1 MVGSNLSITS
11 GRNTSGYGKSF
22 RNDIFVLPK
31 SASVLAKNYYSNSFS
46 NPFSNSFTGE
56 DIKEDRKICSP
67 SNPCTIPIPAGALI
81 AKRLTVDF
89 FNTGQLFDIN
99 IYLLNDFRVSTPG
112 NRDINNAIAA
122 TFDPN
127 GDLIT
132 DVNNTVW
139 WSIELDFLNQKLP
152 DNLAGGFFQYRSD
165 FKVKRIDNKNVP
177 DGVNDGLQ
185 FEPFTNIVNNK
196 IKLFAA
202 NSHTQQPITN
212 DGINTI
218 IMRLHFLNDPFD
230 FNSGTRKRIVYDD
243 NDPFEFDFNVKW
255 L

>member
-31 SASVLAKNYYSNSFS
+31 SSSVLAKNYYSNSFS

-67 SNPCTIPIPAGALI
+67 SNPCTIPIPEGALI

-89 FNTGQLFDIN
+89 FNTGQLFDVN
-99 IYLLNDFRVSTPG
+99 IYLLNEFRVSGPD
-112 NRDINNAIAA
+112 NRDINNAVLA
-122 TFDPN
+122 TFDTN
-127 GDLIT
+127 GDLT
-132 DVNNTVW
+132 TQVNNTVW

-152 DNLAGGFFQYRSD
+152 DNLAGNFKFSSK
-165 FKVKRIDNKNVP
+165 FKVKRIDNKLVP
-177 DGVNDGLQ
+177 FGTTDGIRT
-185 FEPFTNIVNNK
+185 FPFTDIVNNK
-196 IKLFAA
+196 IKLF
-202 NSHTQQPITN
+202 SGHTHEGDPITN
-212 DGINTI
+212 NGINTI
-218 IMRLHFLNDPFD
+218 TMSLFLLNNNDPAG
-230 FNSGTRKRIVYDD
+230 GTRKLINYDD
-243 NDPFEFDFNVKW
+243 NDPFELGFNVKW